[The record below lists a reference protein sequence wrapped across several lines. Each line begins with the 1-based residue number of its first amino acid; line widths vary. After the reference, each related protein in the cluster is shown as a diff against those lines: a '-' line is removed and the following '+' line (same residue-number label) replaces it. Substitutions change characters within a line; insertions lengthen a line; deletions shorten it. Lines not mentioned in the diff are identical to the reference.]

1 MTHNR
6 ARIAHGR
13 QPLLTTLI
21 LLGIGLLAAC
31 NFPAP
36 RPADT
41 PTAVGLP
48 TPTAVQLPTDT
59 PPPPPTPDPY
69 TDAYRDARGLFPDV
83 CFAYWAEQAG
93 RVFVIDSAGALNAL
107 YTEID
112 EAGLCRF
119 PVTRG
124 TADFTDRL
132 LVGAVNVGTGCTATT
147 DPLELVTDAAA
158 RIVTLRVAWGVAGT
172 CDYRLARPFWVSLAR
187 PPAGYTVQ
195 LEFVPV
201 E

>member
-1 MTHNR
+1 M
-6 ARIAHGR
+6 IAHGR
-13 QPLLTTLI
+13 QRLLATLI

-36 RPADT
+36 PPADT
-41 PTAVGLP
+41 PTAAGPP

-59 PPPPPTPDPY
+59 PLPSPTPDPY
-69 TDAYRDARGLFPDV
+69 TEAYRDARGLFPDV
-83 CFAYWAEQAG
+83 CFAYWAAQAG
-93 RVFVIDSAGALNAL
+93 RVFVIDSAGALAAL

-112 EAGLCRF
+112 ESALCRF
-119 PVTRG
+119 PATRG
-124 TADFTDRL
+124 AFDFTDRL

-147 DPLELVTDAAA
+147 DPIGLITDAAA
-158 RIVTLRVAWGVAGT
+158 RVVTLRVAWGVAGT

-195 LEFVPV
+195 LAFVAV